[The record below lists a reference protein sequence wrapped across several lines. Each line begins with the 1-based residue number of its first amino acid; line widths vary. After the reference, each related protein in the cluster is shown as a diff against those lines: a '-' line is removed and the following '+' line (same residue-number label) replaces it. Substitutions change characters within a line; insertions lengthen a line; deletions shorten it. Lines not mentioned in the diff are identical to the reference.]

1 MIMLDHYNMTSSNG
15 MVLGTFGWSVGMWVT
30 MTAAMMLPSVTPMV
44 ITFARVSSRA
54 YPKSE
59 DSTCIH
65 MGFPYWISDS
75 LDYIW
80 PNCIWSLFDH

>member
-1 MIMLDHYNMTSSNG
+1 MTSSNG
-15 MVLGTFGWSVGMWVT
+15 MVLGTFGWYVGMWVT

-44 ITFARVSSRA
+44 ITFARVSAERTRNLKI
-54 YPKSE
+54 PI
-59 DSTCIH
+59 CIH